1 MPPSPLPAM
10 PDDACASRKRGGRE
24 LRPMRN
30 DCSAASVV
38 GSKVEGRKRYV
49 VTVVAGSTGALSNR

>member
-1 MPPSPLPAM
+1 M